1 MTEEA
6 QGPPRGEAAWKAEK
20 QRIAANNDAAY
31 ARGRK
36 ARAAKNAEAQ
46 ARERAAAK
54 AGVQEPPDAASSHG
68 RAGTR
73 PRAAHRRGDV
83 PPGAPRALPRAGVRV
98 QADQP

>member
-1 MTEEA
+1 MSEDP

-36 ARAAKNAEAQ
+36 ARAAKNADAQ

-54 AGVQEPPDAASSHG
+54 AESKNLPTQPH
-68 RAGTR
+68 
-73 PRAAHRRGDV
+73 PR
-83 PPGAPRALPRAGVRV
+83 
-98 QADQP
+98 

>member
-1 MTEEA
+1 MSEES

-54 AGVQEPPDAASSHG
+54 QS
-68 RAGTR
+68 R
-73 PRAAHRRGDV
+73 
-83 PPGAPRALPRAGVRV
+83 
-98 QADQP
+98 